1 MYDRT
6 IRRRRAALALLVAAA
21 LILITASF
29 GDRNATGAFGA
40 LQRGIG
46 TVVSPVENGVSRAF
60 GPVRNLF
67 HWMGNAIHAGSR
79 IKAARTERDRW
90 EAQAVGAQA
99 NARRIKELEAL
110 LALRDTPIDLAA
122 YAPVTGRVIA
132 RAGPLYSDEL
142 TIDLGSGDGVRAEMP
157 VVASGSGGGAG
168 LIGKV
173 TAAHDGYSQV
183 TLLTSGD
190 FAVGAKSLDGRTT
203 GDLKASGGAPGDLV
217 LTSAQLA
224 PNADVGTVI
233 VTAGTVANVAGLKSL
248 YPSDIPIGRISRI
261 DNLGS
266 VTERAHVR
274 LFASP
279 RQAEYVQVLTRVGG
293 AAGQ

>member
-29 GDRNATGAFGA
+29 GDQNATGPFGA

-46 TVVSPVENGVSRAF
+46 TVVAPVENGVSRAF

-67 HWMGNAIHAGSR
+67 RWFGNAIHSGSR
-79 IKAARTERDRW
+79 IREARRDRDLW

-110 LALRDTPIDLAA
+110 LALRDTPTDIAA

-132 RAGPLYSDEL
+132 RAGPLYGDEL
-142 TIDLGSGDGVRAEMP
+142 TIDLGSGDGVRPGMP
-157 VVASGSGGGAG
+157 VIAASTGGGAG

-173 TAAHDGYSQV
+173 TAAHSGNSQV

-217 LTSAQLA
+217 LTSAQIA
-224 PNADVGTVI
+224 PSADVGTAI
-233 VTAGTVANVAGLKSL
+233 VTAGTVPNAAGLQSL

-261 DNLGS
+261 DNSGS
-266 VTERAHVR
+266 ETERAHVR

-279 RQAEYVQVLTRVGG
+279 REAEYVQVLTRVGR
-293 AAGQ
+293 AVAP

>member
-6 IRRRRAALALLVAAA
+6 IRRRRAALALLVVAA

-29 GDRNATGAFGA
+29 GDRNATGPFGA

-79 IKAARTERDRW
+79 VKAARAERDRW

-132 RAGPLYSDEL
+132 RAGPLYGDEL

-157 VVASGSGGGAG
+157 VVASDSGGGAG

-173 TAAHDGYSQV
+173 TASHDGYSQV

-190 FAVGAKSLDGRTT
+190 FAVGAKSLDGKTT

-217 LTSAQLA
+217 LSSAQLA

-233 VTAGTVANVAGLKSL
+233 VTAGTVANTSGLKSL

-293 AAGQ
+293 ATGQ